1 MNHFGSDINPD
12 SVGRCFI
19 KHKCEVGTD
28 DKSQRLHAGNSQSG
42 ERVNIE

>member
-12 SVGRCFI
+12 SVDRRFI

-28 DKSQRLHAGNSQSG
+28 DKSQRLHAGNSQYG
-42 ERVNIE
+42 KGLT